1 MPISLNHKPS
11 EKNHQKHSLKESV
24 FIDTA
29 LKIQCH
35 VVKNALLQT
44 GRAGE
49 IAAIYLGN
57 DTYDCEVGVDE
68 RIDDGEDFWLDIF
81 QFNYQLT
88 VV

>member
-44 GRAGE
+44 AFS
-49 IAAIYLGN
+49 AILATGMKFLPN
-57 DTYDCEVGVDE
+57 LITM
-68 RIDDGEDFWLDIF
+68 R
-81 QFNYQLT
+81 
-88 VV
+88 